1 MKPPHADPSHVNH
14 AHYNPET
21 DDYPDHE
28 APFEKQWQYMG
39 GIDVDGKMWLTPRME
54 RNAARLAESLANAM
68 GDSRRAGSPN
78 KQGVTV
84 EGPSDSATPQHQK
97 GN

>member
-54 RNAARLAESLANAM
+54 RNAARLAESLAN
-68 GDSRRAGSPN
+68 
-78 KQGVTV
+78 VTV